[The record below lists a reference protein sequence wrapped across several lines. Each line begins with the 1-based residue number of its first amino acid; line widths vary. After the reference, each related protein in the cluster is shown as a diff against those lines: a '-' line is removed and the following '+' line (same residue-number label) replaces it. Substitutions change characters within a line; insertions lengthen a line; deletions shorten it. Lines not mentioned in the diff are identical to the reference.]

1 MRTIA
6 VVGASLAGLRSAEA
20 LRAQGFDGRL
30 VVVGDEPH
38 EPYDRPPLSK
48 DFLLGTA
55 DRESLALSDPDAL
68 AALDAEWRLGVRAD
82 RLAPDTREVHL
93 SDGSSVVADG
103 VVIATG
109 GAART
114 LPGTLSL
121 RTLDDAVALR
131 AALTGGA
138 ERLVVVGA
146 GFIGAEVASTARKL
160 GLDVTVV
167 EVLPIPLGRVLG
179 PEIGAVCGELHL
191 DHGVALRCGVGVDQ
205 VSSSGVVLTDG
216 TVLAADVVVA
226 GIGAYPA
233 TDWLADSGVA
243 VGNGV
248 LCDQG
253 GVTSVPGVVA
263 VGDVARWSGQR
274 HEHWTS
280 AAEQSSVA
288 VRNLLAGQTVAV
300 HDRPGYFWSD
310 QYGVRV
316 QFVGET
322 HLYDEV
328 RYVDGTP
335 EDRKFAAVYLRGD
348 TVVGVV
354 AMNNAKHFTRLRR
367 QLGAATLSTPAP

>member
-68 AALDAEWRLGVRAD
+68 AALDAEWLLGVRAD
-82 RLAPDTREVHL
+82 RLDPDTREVRL

-146 GFIGAEVASTARKL
+146 GFIGAEVASTAHKL

-216 TVLAADVVVA
+216 TMLPADVVVA
-226 GIGAYPA
+226 GVGAYPA

-253 GVTSVPGVVA
+253 GVTNVPGVVA

-288 VRNLLAGQTVAV
+288 VRNLLAGRTVAV

-348 TVVGVV
+348 AVVGVV

-367 QLGAATLSTPAP
+367 QLGAATPSTPAP

>member
-6 VVGASLAGLRSAEA
+6 VIGASLAGLRSAEA

-48 DFLLGTA
+48 GFLLGTT
-55 DRESLALSDPDAL
+55 DRESLALADADGL
-68 AALDAEWRLGVRAD
+68 AALDAEWRLGVRAE
-82 RLAPDTREVHL
+82 RLDTSTREVHL
-93 SDGSSVVADG
+93 SDGATVVADG

-109 GAART
+109 GAPRT
-114 LPGTLSL
+114 LPGTRAL
-121 RTLDDAVALR
+121 RTLDDAVELR

-146 GFIGAEVASTARKL
+146 GFIGAEVASTARLL

-167 EVLPIPLGRVLG
+167 EVLPIPLGRILG

-191 DHGVALRCGVGVDQ
+191 DHGVRLRCGVGVEE
-205 VSSSGVVLTDG
+205 VSTSGVVLTDG
-216 TVLAADVVVA
+216 EVLPADVVVA
-226 GIGAYPA
+226 GVGARPE
-233 TDWLADSGVA
+233 TDWLAGSDVA

-253 GVTSVPGVVA
+253 GVTNVPGVVA

-280 AAEQSSVA
+280 AAEQAAVA
-288 VRNLLAGQTVAV
+288 VRNLLAGATVDT
-300 HDRPGYFWSD
+300 HDKPGYFWSD
-310 QYGVRV
+310 QYGVRI
-316 QFVGET
+316 QFIGET
-322 HLYDEV
+322 HLYDEI
-328 RYVDGTP
+328 RYVDGSAQ
-335 EDRKFAAVYLRGD
+335 DRKFAAVYLRED
-348 TVVGVV
+348 VVVGVV
-354 AMNNAKHFTRLRR
+354 SMNDARHFTRLRR
-367 QLGAATLSTPAP
+367 QLGTAALSTPN

>member
-1 MRTIA
+1 VRTVA
-6 VVGASLAGLRSAEA
+6 VIGASLAGLRSAQA

-48 DFLLGTA
+48 DFLLGTV
-55 DRESLALSDPDAL
+55 DRESLALSDPDSL
-68 AALDAEWRLGVRAD
+68 GALDAEWRLGVRAD
-82 RLAPDTREVHL
+82 RLDTTTREVHL
-93 SDGSSVVADG
+93 SDGSTVTADG
-103 VVIATG
+103 VVVATG
-109 GAART
+109 GAPRT
-114 LPGTLSL
+114 LPGTLAL
-121 RTLDDAVALR
+121 RTLDDAVELR

-138 ERLVVVGA
+138 RRLVVIGA

-191 DHGVALRCGVGVDQ
+191 DHGVRLRCGVGVDQ
-205 VSSSGVVLTDG
+205 VSTAGVVLTDG
-216 TVLAADVVVA
+216 EVLPADLVVA
-226 GIGAYPA
+226 GIGAHPA
-233 TDWLADSGVA
+233 TDWLAGSGVA
-243 VGNGV
+243 VGSGV

-253 GVTSVPGVVA
+253 GVTNVPAVVA

-280 AAEQSSVA
+280 AAEQASVA
-288 VRNLLAGQTVAV
+288 VRNLLAGTTAEV

-310 QYGVRV
+310 QYGVRI

-335 EDRKFAAVYLRGD
+335 EDRKFAAVYLRGGV
-348 TVVGVV
+348 VVGVV
-354 AMNNAKHFTRLRR
+354 AMNNARHFTRLRR

>member
-6 VVGASLAGLRSAEA
+6 VIGASLAGLRSAEA

-30 VVVGDEPH
+30 VVIGDEPH

-55 DRESLALSDPDAL
+55 DRASLALAAPDAL
-68 AALDAEWRLGVRAD
+68 AALDADWRLGVRAD
-82 RLAPDTREVHL
+82 RLDAATREVHL
-93 SDGSSVVADG
+93 SDGSTLTADG
-103 VVIATG
+103 VVVATG
-109 GAART
+109 GEPRT
-114 LPGTLSL
+114 LPGTLAL
-121 RTLDDAVALR
+121 RTLDDAERLR

-138 ERLVVVGA
+138 RRLVVIGA
-146 GFIGAEVASTARKL
+146 GFIGAEVASTARRL

-191 DHGVALRCGVGVDQ
+191 DHGVRLRCGVGVDH
-205 VSSSGVVLTDG
+205 VSPSGVVLTDG
-216 TVLAADVVVA
+216 EVLPADLVVA
-226 GIGAYPA
+226 GVGAHPA
-233 TDWLADSGVA
+233 TGWLAGSGVA
-243 VGNGV
+243 IGNGV

-280 AAEQSSVA
+280 AAEQASVA
-288 VRNLLAGQTVAV
+288 VRNLLAGTTVEL

-310 QYGVRV
+310 QYGVRI
-316 QFVGET
+316 QFIGET

-335 EDRKFAAVYLRGD
+335 ADRKFAAVYVRD
-348 TVVGVV
+348 DVVVGVV
-354 AMNNAKHFTRLRR
+354 AMNDARHFTRLRR
-367 QLGAATLSTPAP
+367 RLGTAPLSTPAP

>member
-55 DRESLALSDPDAL
+55 DRGSLALSDPDGL
-68 AALDAEWRLGVRAD
+68 AALAAEWRLGVRAE
-82 RLAPDTREVHL
+82 RLDTSTREVHL
-93 SDGSSVVADG
+93 SDGTTVVADG

-109 GAART
+109 GAPKT
-114 LPGTLSL
+114 LPGTYAL
-121 RTLDDAVALR
+121 RTLDDAVELR

-138 ERLVVVGA
+138 ERLVVIGA

-167 EVLPIPLGRVLG
+167 EVLPIPLGRILG

-191 DHGVALRCGVGVDQ
+191 DHGVELRCGVGVEEI
-205 VSSSGVVLTDG
+205 STAGVVLTDG
-216 TVLAADVVVA
+216 EVLPADVVVA
-226 GIGAYPA
+226 GIGARPQ
-233 TDWLADSGVA
+233 TDWLAGSGVA

-280 AAEQSSVA
+280 AAEQTAVA
-288 VRNLLAGQTVAV
+288 VRNLLAGTTVDT
-300 HDRPGYFWSD
+300 HDKPGYFWSD
-310 QYGVRV
+310 QYGVRI

-328 RYVDGTP
+328 RYVDGSP
-335 EDRKFAAVYLRGD
+335 RDRKFAAVYLRED
-348 TVVGVV
+348 VVVGVV
-354 AMNNAKHFTRLRR
+354 SMNDPRHFTRLRR
-367 QLGAATLSTPAP
+367 QLGTAALSTPN

>member
-1 MRTIA
+1 MRTVA
-6 VVGASLAGLRSAEA
+6 VIGASLAGLRSAEA

-48 DFLLGTA
+48 DFLLGTV
-55 DRESLALSDPDAL
+55 DRGSLALSDPDAL
-68 AALDAEWRLGVRAD
+68 GALDAEWRLGVRAE
-82 RLAPDTREVHL
+82 RLDTTTREVHL
-93 SDGSSVVADG
+93 SDGSTLTADG

-109 GAART
+109 GAPRT
-114 LPGTLSL
+114 LPGTLAL
-121 RTLDDAVALR
+121 RTLDDAVELR

-138 ERLVVVGA
+138 RRLVVIGA

-191 DHGVALRCGVGVDQ
+191 DHGVRLRCGVGVDQ
-205 VSSSGVVLTDG
+205 VSTAGVVLTDG
-216 TVLAADVVVA
+216 EVLPADLVVA
-226 GIGAYPA
+226 GIGAHPA
-233 TDWLADSGVA
+233 TDWLAGSGVA

-253 GVTSVPGVVA
+253 GVTNVPAVVA

-280 AAEQSSVA
+280 AAEQASVA
-288 VRNLLAGQTVAV
+288 VRNLLAGTTAEV

-310 QYGVRV
+310 QYGVRI

-348 TVVGVV
+348 VVVGVV
-354 AMNNAKHFTRLRR
+354 AMNNARHFTRLRR